1 MVPESGTPCGVSR
14 SNGDLLG
21 GITEIGQAPKPHPM
35 ALSRTTEESL
45 RAWAEGLILAPAR
58 GLVRKYFYVFC
69 SDLCF
74 LISLSWRALSQ
85 EEEGKILPGIKA
97 KGRNRRLK

>member
-58 GLVRKYFYVFC
+58 GLVRKLESISTYFAAIYASSFP
-69 SDLCF
+69 
-74 LISLSWRALSQ
+74 SLGEHSLKRKKEKFSQ
-85 EEEGKILPGIKA
+85 A
-97 KGRNRRLK
+97 